1 MSTSYHHG
9 DLKAA
14 LLAHALAQ
22 LESQGLES
30 LSMREMA
37 KAVDVSHTA
46 AYRHFSDKRSLLD
59 AVAVQGFETLR
70 LSCAQAAGVTDPSAR
85 EMSARER
92 LRACGLAYVRFGLGH
107 PKLLIHMFN
116 AVAQAEASA
125 ELAAA
130 GAALFAV
137 LRDLVERGQVQGQF
151 RPGDPQAWSHACWAM
166 VHGLAMLLSI
176 GRSQDL
182 SPELTLLMDSA
193 ATSLDLFLDGLNRAS
208 ATPMPV
214 DVHQA

>member
-1 MSTSYHHG
+1 MNTSYHHG

-14 LLAHALAQ
+14 LLSHAQAQ

-30 LSMREMA
+30 LSMRDMA
-37 KAVDVSHTA
+37 KAMDVSHTA

-70 LSCAQAAGVTDPSAR
+70 LACAQAAAAQS
-85 EMSARER
+85 SSRER
-92 LRACGLAYVRFGLGH
+92 LRNCGLAYVRFGLEH

-116 AVAQAEASA
+116 AVAHGDASKD
-125 ELAAA
+125 LAAA

-137 LRDLVERGQVQGQF
+137 LRDLVEQGQVQGVF
-151 RPGDPQAWSHACWAM
+151 RAGDAQAWSHACWAM

-176 GRSQDL
+176 GRGQHQPAESQV
-182 SPELTLLMDSA
+182 LLESA
-193 ATSLDLFLDGLNRAS
+193 ATSLNLFLDGLAG
-208 ATPMPV
+208 AGVTPMPV
-214 DVHQA
+214 AAPHL

>member
-14 LLAHALAQ
+14 LLAHALTQ
-22 LESQGLES
+22 LETQGLES

-37 KAVDVSHTA
+37 KAIDVSHTA
-46 AYRHFSDKRSLLD
+46 AYRHFADKRSLLD

-70 LSCAQAAGVTDPSAR
+70 LACEQAASAAELSAR
-85 EMSARER
+85 QR

-107 PKLLIHMFN
+107 PKLLVHMFN
-116 AVAQAEASA
+116 AVAQGEASA

-137 LRDLVERGQVQGQF
+137 LRELVVQGQAQSQF
-151 RPGDPQAWSHACWAM
+151 RAGDPQALSHACWAM

-176 GRSQDL
+176 GDAQDAAPGL
-182 SPELTLLMDSA
+182 PLLMDGA
-193 ATSLDLFLDGLNRAS
+193 ATSLDIFLDGLARAGS
-208 ATPMPV
+208 
-214 DVHQA
+214 

>member
-14 LLAHALAQ
+14 LLAHALTQ
-22 LESQGLES
+22 LETQGLES

-37 KAVDVSHTA
+37 KAIDVSHTA
-46 AYRHFSDKRSLLD
+46 AYRHFADKRSLLD

-107 PKLLIHMFN
+107 PKLLVHMFN
-116 AVAQAEASA
+116 AVAQGEASA

-137 LRDLVERGQVQGQF
+137 LRELVVQGQAQSQF
-151 RPGDPQAWSHACWAM
+151 RAGDPQALSHACWAM

-176 GRSQDL
+176 GDAQDAAPGL
-182 SPELTLLMDSA
+182 PMLMDGA
-193 ATSLDLFLDGLNRAS
+193 ATSLDIFLDGLARAGS
-208 ATPMPV
+208 
-214 DVHQA
+214 